1 MFGSKHVALKELRSI
16 NYYMCLLPAHLLSLR
31 ATLNASGYC
40 NADILSLSLFILIQN
55 HLYIY
60 DSHIPNAVADSE
72 SNGSAGNGLAL

>member
-40 NADILSLSLFILIQN
+40 NADILSLSLFILIHN

-60 DSHIPNAVADSE
+60 TIATFPMPLPIPNPMVP
-72 SNGSAGNGLAL
+72 LVMV

>member
-40 NADILSLSLFILIQN
+40 NADILSLSI
-55 HLYIY
+55 YI
-60 DSHIPNAVADSE
+60 DT
-72 SNGSAGNGLAL
+72 

>member
-1 MFGSKHVALKELRSI
+1 M
-16 NYYMCLLPAHLLSLR
+16 PAGIAMLTFS
-31 ATLNASGYC
+31 
-40 NADILSLSLFILIQN
+40 LSLSLFILIHN